1 MMIALFFTEDTIAVS
16 EVKSEPDAETEV
28 ATVTQNSTDEE
39 KLLIGSGGSVEERQA
54 GFTLTKRCLH
64 VT

>member
-1 MMIALFFTEDTIAVS
+1 M
-16 EVKSEPDAETEV
+16 KSEPDPETAV

-39 KLLIGSGGSVEERQA
+39 KLLIGSGGSVGERQA
-54 GFTLTKRCLH
+54 GFTLNKRCLH